1 MEQLNIS
8 IKTYKWYCEIFWKTK
23 GHLGVSSNTIIS
35 AYDGYFRRLWDNV
48 EAGYPDRLN
57 GFEEAW
63 QKHISEKKF
72 KLNEKSC

>member
-1 MEQLNIS
+1 
-8 IKTYKWYCEIFWKTK
+8 
-23 GHLGVSSNTIIS
+23 
-35 AYDGYFRRLWDNV
+35 YFRRLWDNV